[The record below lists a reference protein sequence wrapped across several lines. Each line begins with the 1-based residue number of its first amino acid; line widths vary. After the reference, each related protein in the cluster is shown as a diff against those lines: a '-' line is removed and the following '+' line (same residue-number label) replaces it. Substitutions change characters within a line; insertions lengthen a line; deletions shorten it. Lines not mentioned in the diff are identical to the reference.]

1 MMQLKHF
8 LLIPVFFII
17 LYYFFRQLVSKVET
31 GYWDTTRSLYT
42 DLIMG
47 LIGGYIGVA
56 IFLVIL
62 FMCIGNIS

>member
-1 MMQLKHF
+1 MKLEYF
-8 LLIPVFFII
+8 LLIPVFFVT
-17 LYYFFRQLVSKVET
+17 LYYFFRQFVSKVET
-31 GYWDTTRSLYT
+31 GYWDTSRSLHI

-62 FMCIGNIS
+62 FLCIGNIS